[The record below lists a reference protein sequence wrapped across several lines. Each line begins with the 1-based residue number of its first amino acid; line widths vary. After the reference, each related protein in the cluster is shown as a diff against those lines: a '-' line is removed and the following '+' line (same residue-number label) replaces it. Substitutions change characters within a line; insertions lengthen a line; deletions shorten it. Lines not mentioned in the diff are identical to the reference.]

1 MNCSWGT
8 ASTRLVAVGVRYD
21 CVDELPIGRGIDF
34 NGWRR
39 LALWWLVYDC
49 VDELLIGP
57 QLAAKN
63 SESSGWRR
71 RTASRLA
78 LRWLVYMH
86 IVNQHKNM

>member
-49 VDELLIGP
+49 VDELLIGRGIDF
-57 QLAAKN
+57 N
-63 SESSGWRR
+63 GWRR
-71 RTASRLA
+71 RTVSRLA